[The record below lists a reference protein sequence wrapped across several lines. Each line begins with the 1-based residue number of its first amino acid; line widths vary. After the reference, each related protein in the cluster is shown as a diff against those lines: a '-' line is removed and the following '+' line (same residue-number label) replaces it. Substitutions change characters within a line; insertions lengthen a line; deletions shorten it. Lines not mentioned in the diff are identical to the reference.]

1 VAVSVRDPGTTIA
14 VVVFVIVNRSR
25 ARSVLR
31 VGWTIAEILSTQ
43 MIVCGLALAP
53 VVMVW
58 RLLLSW
64 TAAAPVA
71 RAVVLSA
78 AALPSYVVFS
88 LLLMFVS
95 ALVIRVLGWRTPADT
110 EMRIAD
116 LEWPLLQWVRYM
128 AAIHLVRV
136 LSGGLMRGT
145 PVWTAY
151 LRLSGAR
158 LGRGVY
164 VNSLGLSD
172 YNLLE
177 FGDDVII
184 GADAHVSGH
193 TVERGVIRTARV
205 RFGNSVTIGVG
216 SIVDIGVVAGDRCQ
230 VGALSLVP
238 KHTVLETD
246 TTYFGIPVHAV
257 EPRSRSVLVGQSARA
272 ADIPTVSGRP
282 V

>member
-1 VAVSVRDPGTTIA
+1 MTIA

-151 LRLSGAR
+151 LRLSGPR

-164 VNSLGLSD
+164 VNSLRLSD

-193 TVERGVIRTARV
+193 TVERGVVRTARV
-205 RFGNSVTIGVG
+205 RFGNNVTIGVG